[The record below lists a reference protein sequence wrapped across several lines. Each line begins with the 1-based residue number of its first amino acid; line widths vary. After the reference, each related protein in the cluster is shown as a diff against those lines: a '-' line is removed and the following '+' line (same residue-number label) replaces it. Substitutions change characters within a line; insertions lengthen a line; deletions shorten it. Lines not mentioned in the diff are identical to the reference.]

1 MSARPTCPVCRK
13 PTDGTVITLHD
24 NGRALA
30 IRLAD
35 DKLADLE
42 AKASENA
49 DHFQDGGG
57 NNFEMDV
64 ITTVQ
69 DVRATLARI
78 IRESA

>member
-1 MSARPTCPVCRK
+1 MTPPDYAAVRRHARCGVR
-13 PTDGTVITLHD
+13 TL
-24 NGRALA
+24 AL
-30 IRLAD
+30 RLAD

-57 NNFEMDV
+57 NNFEMYV
-64 ITTVQ
+64 LTTVQ

-78 IRESA
+78 LKGETK